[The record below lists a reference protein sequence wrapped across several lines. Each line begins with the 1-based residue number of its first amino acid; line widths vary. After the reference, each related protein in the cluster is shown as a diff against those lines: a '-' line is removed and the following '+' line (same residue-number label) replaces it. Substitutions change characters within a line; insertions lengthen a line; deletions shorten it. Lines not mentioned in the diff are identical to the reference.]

1 MHPGS
6 DAGRYTLSQWKAA
19 CLIDHGGDGSTKGQY
34 SLPVKEPDGRLN
46 RHGLSAAAGRL
57 NQVQGIS
64 AAQRAAAARKLIEL
78 YALVGMQAPDHL
90 KELAGARSAP
100 PAGNA
105 EVRIGVERRA
115 TPVPVELR
123 ALATQDNSRRAT
135 IGGHAAIFNSDSRL
149 IPGHSGH
156 AAFVERVAYGFFDE
170 ERAAGWSGPHGGGVV
185 CRYNHSND
193 FLLGTTQAGTL
204 RLAIDGIGLDYSCD
218 LPEHRSDIA
227 ELVGRGDVGASSFTF
242 VVDDNGGDEWSYQNG
257 VTQRTLISGRLV
269 DVAPVG
275 GALAAYPDATVALR
289 SLARFMDAP
298 YEDVEMYWRSGELG
312 RFFTRSDLPP
322 RREPAMSNP
331 YSSPTMDWRTAHD
344 HRTRHLIEML
354 TKFPPTTPEELH
366 FQQRERAKLRA
377 QLS

>member
-1 MHPGS
+1 M
-6 DAGRYTLSQWKAA
+6 
-19 CLIDHGGDGSTKGQY
+19 
-34 SLPVKEPDGRLN
+34 N

-57 NQVQGIS
+57 NQVQDIT
-64 AAQRAAAARKLIEL
+64 ADQRASVARQLIRL
-78 YALVGMQAPDHL
+78 YNEAGMEPPSHL
-90 KELAGARSAP
+90 HELAGARSAA

-105 EVRIGVERRA
+105 EVRVGVERRV
-115 TPVPVELR
+115 TPLRVELR
-123 ALATQDNSRRAT
+123 GYPTGDNPRMT
-135 IGGHAAIFNSDSRL
+135 IGGHAATFNSPSRL

-156 AAFVERVAYGFFDE
+156 AAFVERVAPSFFDQE
-170 ERAAGWSGPHGGGVV
+170 QRSGWAGPQGAGIC
-185 CRYNHSND
+185 CRFNHSND
-193 FLLGTTQAGTL
+193 WLLGTTQAGTL
-204 RLAIDGIGLDYSCD
+204 RLAVDGIGLDFSCD
-218 LPEHRSDIA
+218 LPEHRSDIG
-227 ELVGRGDVGASSFTF
+227 ELVARGDVNASSFTF
-242 VVDDNGGDEWSYQNG
+242 IVDDSDGDEWSYTPSG
-257 VTQRTLISGRLV
+257 GTQRTLLSGRLV

-322 RREPAMSNP
+322 EREPAMSNP